1 MCLSATSHQSI
12 HLPAIYCHKSGE
24 RENSSS
30 VYRSAQHPSLSVSE
44 SIFASNRKIPKQMIK
59 TSNFIQTRP
68 VCFSTLL
75 TLTKVQLVLSPV
87 TPVSEEPDSKRTPGI
102 CRSLNRPTRFTV
114 FSIFTSLWTYIF
126 IILYQ
131 ISAEATNFIIM
142 CIGHWTVQR
151 ACWSSALFDLCVFF
165 IFHPVSSNMGQWHPI
180 FRT

>member
-1 MCLSATSHQSI
+1 MCLSATTHQSI

-30 VYRSAQHPSLSVSE
+30 VYRSAQHPSLSVFSP
-44 SIFASNRKIPKQMIK
+44 SLHPIVKYQSKWSRPPIIFKPD
-59 TSNFIQTRP
+59 
-68 VCFSTLL
+68 VCFATLL

-131 ISAEATNFIIM
+131 ISAEATNFIIIM

-165 IFHPVSSNMGQWHPI
+165 IFHPVSSNIGQWHPI